1 MFFTKNSVPMKK
13 LLLPFL
19 LLAGL
24 PAVAQLAL
32 DFESALANL
41 WPVYLSENDTK
52 YFLLDQPTLNDSSR
66 FSLYN
71 LDGTHY
77 KTIQM
82 PPKPDPGAWSFWPEN
97 ISRTLFDNDPATIE
111 YAVQYTWDSLPGVS
125 IHQSRVIREDGTIL
139 LDEPYGALTS
149 VYSTDEGAKIMFT
162 GYWYGNGTPLPYYTR
177 VYSLPGTLIT
187 DRQERGSEGLLPAS
201 LYPNPNNGTF
211 YIEVNDPG
219 GIPSNIELYS
229 ATGNLVGKY
238 RAAGTKTG
246 ISAQGLPAGV
256 YYVRTGLRTGKGALK
271 MVVER

>member
-1 MFFTKNSVPMKK
+1 
-13 LLLPFL
+13 
-19 LLAGL
+19 
-24 PAVAQLAL
+24 
-32 DFESALANL
+32 
-41 WPVYLSENDTK
+41 
-52 YFLLDQPTLNDSSR
+52 
-66 FSLYN
+66 
-71 LDGTHY
+71 
-77 KTIQM
+77 
-82 PPKPDPGAWSFWPEN
+82 
-97 ISRTLFDNDPATIE
+97 
-111 YAVQYTWDSLPGVS
+111 
-125 IHQSRVIREDGTIL
+125 
-139 LDEPYGALTS
+139 
-149 VYSTDEGAKIMFT
+149 MFT

-238 RAAGTKTG
+238 RAAGPKTG
-246 ISAQGLPAGV
+246 ISAQGLPAGI